1 MDPKRLSAL
10 ADAYGADWRRW
21 PEAERDAARA
31 LLAAEPELERVLF
44 EARGLDAM
52 LAAAPRLDV
61 GAELRERVIA
71 AASRPRSGGL
81 FGQRFHLSR
90 SGSRPASPAPRA
102 VWLSGA
108 GVAAAVCAG
117 LLVGEAAVSRASVNL
132 QADVVLYQAA
142 ADGVDDTEILQ

>member
-1 MDPKRLSAL
+1 MDAKRLSEL

-21 PEAERDAARA
+21 PEVERDAARA
-31 LLAAEPELERVLF
+31 LLAADPALERLLF

-52 LAAAPRLDV
+52 LEAAPRPDV
-61 GAELRERVIA
+61 SAALRARIIEA
-71 AASRPRSGGL
+71 APKPRAGL
-81 FGQRFHLSR
+81 FAWLP
-90 SGSRPASPAPRA
+90 RPTGAAPRA

-108 GVAAAVCAG
+108 GMAAAVCAG
-117 LLVGEAAVSRASVNL
+117 LLLGEAAVSRAAVNL

>member
-1 MDPKRLSAL
+1 MDAKRLREL

-21 PEAERDAARA
+21 PEGERDAARA
-31 LLAAEPELERVLF
+31 RLDAEPELERVLF

-52 LAAAPRLDV
+52 LHAAPPPQ
-61 GAELRERVIA
+61 ATSALRERVIA
-71 AASRPRSGGL
+71 AAPRPRASL
-81 FGQRFHLSR
+81 WSRLSR
-90 SGSRPASPAPRA
+90 TTGRSSGA

-117 LLVGEAAVSRASVNL
+117 LLVGEAAVSRAAVNL